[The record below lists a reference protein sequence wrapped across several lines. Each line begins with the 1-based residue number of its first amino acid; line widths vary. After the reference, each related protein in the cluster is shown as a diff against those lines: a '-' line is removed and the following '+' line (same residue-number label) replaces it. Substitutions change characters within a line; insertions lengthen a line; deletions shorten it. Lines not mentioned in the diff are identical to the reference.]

1 MKRSYLIAVVGLV
14 IIGCKTEK
22 PDLTH
27 IREAI
32 TAEETKNI
40 LFTLASDEIPQTF
53 KGASSC
59 TKEKGDGASSQACR
73 WRSADITLYI
83 PKGGEDSHAN

>member
-1 MKRSYLIAVVGLV
+1 MKRSYLIVVVGLV

-40 LFTLASDEIPQTF
+40 LFTLASDEMKGRDSESGGYVDAKLHLLQPIFNNTTYNRFIPPT
-53 KGASSC
+53 
-59 TKEKGDGASSQACR
+59 E
-73 WRSADITLYI
+73 ILY
-83 PKGGEDSHAN
+83 

>member
-27 IREAI
+27 VREAI
-32 TAEETKNI
+32 TSEETKNI
-40 LFTLASDEIPQTF
+40 LFTLASDEM
-53 KGASSC
+53 KGRDSES
-59 TKEKGDGASSQACR
+59 
-73 WRSADITLYI
+73 
-83 PKGGEDSHAN
+83 GGYANAAAFVSTYFSTTQHTTVLSRLQRFSTNR